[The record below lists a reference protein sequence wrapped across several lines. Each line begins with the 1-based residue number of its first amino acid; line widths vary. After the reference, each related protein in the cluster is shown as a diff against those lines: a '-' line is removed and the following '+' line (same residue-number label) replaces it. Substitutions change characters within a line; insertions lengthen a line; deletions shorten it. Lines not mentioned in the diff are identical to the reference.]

1 MTNKYN
7 LDGEYPWGYLAT
19 LTDVATNGGKEEFPR
34 DYKQVKTEEE
44 QIELLEDII
53 RRGK

>member
-7 LDGEYPWGYLAT
+7 LDGEYPPGYLAT
-19 LTDVATNGGKEEFPR
+19 LTDVATNGGKKELPR
-34 DYKQVKTEEE
+34 NYEKTGTEKDKT
-44 QIELLEDII
+44 ELLEDII